1 MKDNHSISPKK
12 QNHKF
17 DRRALQ
23 VADAQALAASYA
35 GLGQEELI
43 RLQESDGR
51 VLASDVIAPHPFPA
65 FARSGMDGY
74 AVRSADLAACDLGE
88 KVWLEVVD
96 QIPCGYVSAI
106 PIEQGKASRIMTGA
120 QVPEG
125 ADAVVMLEATEL
137 RVEDDGLTH
146 VGFKRSIEKGKNITP
161 LGFELQEGDLILRR
175 GTLIGPGE
183 ISVLATFGIH
193 QVEVYR
199 QPVVG
204 IFSTGTELLDITEP
218 LEPGKIRNSNTY
230 MLASQIREAGGVPVI
245 MEAIPDD
252 IELARQKVEEALQV
266 YDIVVTTGGVSVG
279 DYDIMGEL
287 VTSGGLDMLF
297 NKVTMR
303 PGSVTTAAVKE
314 GKLLFALSGNPGA
327 CYVGFLLFVRP
338 AIRKMLGMEQ
348 LFLTEWTAE
357 LGSDYSKVNNFTR
370 FVRGSLEVSNG
381 KLIATPASL
390 DESSV
395 MITIKDSDCLI
406 VIPPELRGAV
416 KGQTVQVLV
425 LPGAWT

>member
-1 MKDNHSISPKK
+1 MKDRDPISAESRRDTF
-12 QNHKF
+12 N
-17 DRRALQ
+17 RRALQ
-23 VADAQALAASYA
+23 VSDAQTLSISYVERVHEESIAL
-35 GLGQEELI
+35 QN
-43 RLQESDGR
+43 SDGR

-74 AVRSADLAACDLGE
+74 AVRSVDTTACDPE
-88 KVWLEVVD
+88 KPLWLEVVD
-96 QIPCGYVSAI
+96 HIPCGYVSSI

-137 RVEDDGLTH
+137 RTENGTTYVGL
-146 VGFKRSIEKGKNITP
+146 KKPIEKGKNITP

-175 GTLIGPGE
+175 GTVIGPGE

-193 QVEVYR
+193 TVEVYR

-230 MLASQIREAGGVPVI
+230 MLASQIREAGGIPMI

-252 IELARQKVEEALQV
+252 VQLAGEKVEEALQL
-266 YDIVVTTGGVSVG
+266 YDMVVTTGGVSVG

-327 CYVGFLLFVRP
+327 CFIGFLQFVRP
-338 AIRKMLGMEQ
+338 AIRKMLGMER
-348 LFLTEWTAE
+348 LYLTEWTAE
-357 LGSDYSKVNNFTR
+357 LGADYSKVNNFTR
-370 FVRGSLEVSNG
+370 YVRGSLDVQNG
-381 KLIATPASL
+381 KLVATPASL

-406 VIPPELRGAV
+406 VIPPELRGAI
-416 KGQTVQVLV
+416 KGQNVQVLV
-425 LPGAWT
+425 LPGAWI

>member
-1 MKDNHSISPKK
+1 MKDKDPNSAQSRRDTF
-12 QNHKF
+12 N
-17 DRRALQ
+17 RRALQ
-23 VADAQALAASYA
+23 VSDAQALSISYVERVH
-35 GLGQEELI
+35 EEPI
-43 RLQESDGR
+43 PLQDSDGR

-65 FARSGMDGY
+65 FTRSGMDGY
-74 AVRSADLAACDLGE
+74 AVRSIDTAACDPG
-88 KVWLEVVD
+88 KPIWLEVVD
-96 QIPCGYVSAI
+96 NIPCGYVSSI
-106 PIEQGKASRIMTGA
+106 PIERGKASRIMTGA

-137 RVEDDGLTH
+137 RTENGKTYVGL
-146 VGFKRSIEKGKNITP
+146 KKPIEKGKNITP

-193 QVEVYR
+193 TVEVYR

-230 MLASQIREAGGVPVI
+230 MLASQIREAGGIPMI

-252 IELARQKVEEALQV
+252 VQLAREKVEEALQL
-266 YDIVVTTGGVSVG
+266 YDMVVTTGGVSVG

-287 VTSGGLDMLF
+287 VTSGGVDMLF

-327 CYVGFLLFVRP
+327 CFVGFLLFVRP

-348 LFLTEWTAE
+348 LNLTEWRAE
-357 LGSDYSKVNNFTR
+357 LGADYSKVNNFTR
-370 FVRGSLEVSNG
+370 YVRGSLDIRDG
-381 KLIATPASL
+381 KLVATPATL

-416 KGQTVQVLV
+416 KGQDVQVLV
-425 LPGAWT
+425 LPGAWS

>member
-1 MKDNHSISPKK
+1 MKDHEPISPKK
-12 QNHKF
+12 PNHKF

-23 VADAQALAASYA
+23 VSDAQALATSYA
-35 GLGQEELI
+35 DCGQEELI
-43 RLQESDGR
+43 RLQDSDGR
-51 VLASDVIAPHPFPA
+51 VLASDVVAPHPFPA

-74 AVRSADLAACDLGE
+74 AVSSADLAPCDQGE

-96 QIPCGYVSAI
+96 HIPCGYVSSV
-106 PIEQGKASRIMTGA
+106 PIVQGKASRIMTGA

-137 RVEDDGLTH
+137 RVENGVTY

-161 LGFELQEGDLILRR
+161 LGFELQEGDMILRR
-175 GTLIGPGE
+175 GTRIGPGE

-193 QVEVYR
+193 KVGVYR

-245 MEAIPDD
+245 MEAIPDH
-252 IELARQKVEEALQV
+252 IELARQKVEEALRD

-327 CYVGFLLFVRP
+327 CFVGFLLFVRP
-338 AIRKMLGMEQ
+338 SIRKMLGMEQ
-348 LFLTEWTAE
+348 LYLTEWTAE
-357 LGSDYSKVNNFTR
+357 LGSDYAKVNNFTR
-370 FVRGSLEVSNG
+370 FVRGSLQAVNG
-381 KLIATPASL
+381 KLVATPAAL

-416 KGQTVQVLV
+416 KGQAVQVLV
-425 LPGAWT
+425 LPGVWS

>member
-1 MKDNHSISPKK
+1 MDHTHADLTKK
-12 QNHKF
+12 HDKF
-17 DRRALQ
+17 DRRAMQ
-23 VADAQALAASYA
+23 VPEAQALATSYVHV
-35 GLGQEELI
+35 GGEEQI
-43 RLQESDGR
+43 RLQDSDGR
-51 VLASDVIAPHPFPA
+51 VLASDMVAPHPFPA

-74 AVRSADLAACDLGE
+74 AVRSSDLAACDQGE
-88 KVWLEVVD
+88 MVWLKVVD
-96 QIPCGYVSAI
+96 QIPCGYVSSI
-106 PIEQGKASRIMTGA
+106 SIEQGLASRIMTGA

-137 RVEDDGLTH
+137 RVKEGVTYVGL
-146 VGFKRSIEKGKNITP
+146 KRSIDTGKNITP
-161 LGFELQEGDLILRR
+161 RGFELQEGDLLLRK
-175 GTLIGPGE
+175 GTCIGPGE

-193 QVEVYR
+193 QVKVYR

-252 IELARQKVEEALQV
+252 IELARQKVEEALGE

-303 PGSVTTAAVKE
+303 PGSVTTAAVKD

-338 AIRKMLGMEQ
+338 SIRKMLGMEQ
-348 LFLTEWTAE
+348 LYLTEWTAE
-357 LGSDYSKVNNFTR
+357 LGADYSKVNNFTR
-370 FVRGSLEVSNG
+370 FVRGRLAVING
-381 KLIATPASL
+381 RLVATPAAL

-406 VIPPELRGAV
+406 VVPPELRGAV
-416 KGQTVQVLV
+416 KGQSVQVLV
-425 LPGAWT
+425 LPGAFG